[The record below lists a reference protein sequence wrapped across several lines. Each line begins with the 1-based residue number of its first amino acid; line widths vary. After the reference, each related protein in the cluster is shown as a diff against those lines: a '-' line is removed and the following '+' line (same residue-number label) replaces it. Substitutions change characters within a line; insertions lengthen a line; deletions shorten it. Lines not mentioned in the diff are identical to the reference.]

1 MTTKK
6 YIELLAD
13 NLELRKAQA
22 SRLSDLNATLRVM
35 RRYHVPED
43 NPEVLKLKDKQRRI
57 KSMLEWCD
65 RLMSE
70 TEYYDLSEGD
80 VESNTTWMQ
89 WWSEQ
94 EDITL

>member
-22 SRLSDLNATLRVM
+22 SRLSDLNAALRVM

-80 VESNTTWMQ
+80 VESNATWMQ
-89 WWSEQ
+89 WWFEQ

>member
-22 SRLSDLNATLRVM
+22 SRLNDLNAALRVM

-80 VESNTTWMQ
+80 VESNATWMQ